1 MERLFQLLAIVLAA
15 AAAFF
20 FWNGNKDGAFIS
32 AVFGCVSFFLSIRTQ
47 VKERNRLREAARN
60 DENETAV
67 D

>member
-1 MERLFQLLAIVLAA
+1 MERLFQILAIVLAA

>member
-1 MERLFQLLAIVLAA
+1 MERLFQILAIVLVA